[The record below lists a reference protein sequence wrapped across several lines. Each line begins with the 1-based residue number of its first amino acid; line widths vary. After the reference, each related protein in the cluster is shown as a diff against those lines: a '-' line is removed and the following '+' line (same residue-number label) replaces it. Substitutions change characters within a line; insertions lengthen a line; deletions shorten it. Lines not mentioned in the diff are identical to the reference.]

1 MKKTKG
7 KLFGIAGIL
16 LAAFALWTLAVQ
28 HIDVQAIGPNGSSVG
43 FAGLN
48 GWVHDLTGVHMG
60 LYVLTDWL
68 GLVPIGFVLGF
79 AVLGLVQ
86 WMRRRKLFR
95 VDHDIL
101 LLGGF
106 YLLVLML
113 YLVFETVAVNA
124 RPRAFGSV
132 LSVIDHH
139 AGVVR
144 HADGDDAAA
153 CAHSEYKG
161 ENNCPHDSRCVYRV
175 YGGWTID
182 CRCALVYGYY
192 RRRSAQC
199 GTSCVI
205 RCDRK
210 EDEVKEW
217 YQAENIYC
225 FVPCYDDLPTPKT
238 KTRFL

>member
-28 HIDVQAIGPNGSSVG
+28 HINVQAIGPNGSSVG

-68 GLVPIGFVLGF
+68 GLVPMGFVLGF

-106 YLLVLML
+106 YLLILIL

-124 RPRAFGSV
+124 RPV
-132 LSVIDHH
+132 LIDGRLE
-139 AGVVR
+139 A
-144 HADGDDAAA
+144 
-153 CAHSEYKG
+153 SY
-161 ENNCPHDSRCVYRV
+161 PSS
-175 YGGWTID
+175 TTM
-182 CRCALVYGYY
+182 LVL
-192 RRRSAQC
+192 
-199 GTSCVI
+199 CVI
-205 RCDRK
+205 PTAMMQLRARIRNTKVRTIVLTILAVFTACMVVGRLITGVHWFTDIIGG
-210 EDEVKEW
+210 VLLS
-217 YQAENIYC
+217 AGL
-225 FVPCYDDLPTPKT
+225 VALYDAIEK
-238 KTRFL
+238 KMK

>member
-106 YLLVLML
+106 YLLVLIL

-124 RPRAFGSV
+124 RPVLIDGRLEASYPSSTTMLVLCVMPTAMMQLRARIRNARVRTMILCILAVFAACMVVGR
-132 LSVIDHH
+132 LI
-139 AGVVR
+139 AGVHWFTDIIGGVLLS
-144 HADGDDAAA
+144 AGLVALYDAT
-153 CAHSEYKG
+153 EK
-161 ENNCPHDSRCVYRV
+161 
-175 YGGWTID
+175 
-182 CRCALVYGYY
+182 
-192 RRRSAQC
+192 
-199 GTSCVI
+199 
-205 RCDRK
+205 K
-210 EDEVKEW
+210 MK
-217 YQAENIYC
+217 
-225 FVPCYDDLPTPKT
+225 
-238 KTRFL
+238 

>member
-95 VDHDIL
+95 VDRDIL

-106 YLLVLML
+106 YLLVLIL
-113 YLVFETVAVNA
+113 YLVFETVVVNA
-124 RPRAFGSV
+124 RPVLIDGRLEASYPSSTTMLVLCVMPTAMMQLRARIRNTKVRTIVFTILAVFTACMVVGR
-132 LSVIDHH
+132 LI
-139 AGVVR
+139 AGVHWFTDIIGGVLLS
-144 HADGDDAAA
+144 AGLVALYDAT
-153 CAHSEYKG
+153 EKMM
-161 ENNCPHDSRCVYRV
+161 E
-175 YGGWTID
+175 
-182 CRCALVYGYY
+182 
-192 RRRSAQC
+192 
-199 GTSCVI
+199 
-205 RCDRK
+205 
-210 EDEVKEW
+210 
-217 YQAENIYC
+217 
-225 FVPCYDDLPTPKT
+225 
-238 KTRFL
+238 

>member
-68 GLVPIGFVLGF
+68 GLVPMGFVLGF

-106 YLLVLML
+106 YLLVLIL

-124 RPRAFGSV
+124 RPVLIDGRLEASYPSSTTMLVLCVMPTAMMQLRARIRNTKVRTIV
-132 LSVIDHH
+132 LMILAVFTVCMVVGRLI
-139 AGVVR
+139 AGVHWFSDIIGGVLLS
-144 HADGDDAAA
+144 AGLVALYDAT
-153 CAHSEYKG
+153 EKMM
-161 ENNCPHDSRCVYRV
+161 E
-175 YGGWTID
+175 
-182 CRCALVYGYY
+182 
-192 RRRSAQC
+192 
-199 GTSCVI
+199 
-205 RCDRK
+205 
-210 EDEVKEW
+210 
-217 YQAENIYC
+217 
-225 FVPCYDDLPTPKT
+225 
-238 KTRFL
+238 

>member
-68 GLVPIGFVLGF
+68 GLVPMGFVLGF
-79 AVLGLVQ
+79 AVLGMVQ

-95 VDHDIL
+95 VDSDIL

-106 YLLVLML
+106 YLLVLIL

-124 RPRAFGSV
+124 RPVLIDGRLEASYPSSTTMLVLCVMPTAMMQLRARIRNTKVRTIV
-132 LSVIDHH
+132 LTILAVFTACMVVGRLI
-139 AGVVR
+139 AGVHWFTDIIGGVLLG
-144 HADGDDAAA
+144 AGLVALYDAI
-153 CAHSEYKG
+153 EK
-161 ENNCPHDSRCVYRV
+161 
-175 YGGWTID
+175 
-182 CRCALVYGYY
+182 
-192 RRRSAQC
+192 
-199 GTSCVI
+199 
-205 RCDRK
+205 K
-210 EDEVKEW
+210 MK
-217 YQAENIYC
+217 
-225 FVPCYDDLPTPKT
+225 
-238 KTRFL
+238 

>member
-68 GLVPIGFVLGF
+68 GLVPIGVVLGF

-106 YLLVLML
+106 YLLVLIL

-124 RPRAFGSV
+124 RPVLIDGRLEASYPSSTTMLVLCVMPTAMMQLRARIRNTKVRTIV
-132 LSVIDHH
+132 LTILAVFTACMVVGRLITGVHWFTDIIGGVLLS
-139 AGVVR
+139 AGLV
-144 HADGDDAAA
+144 ALYDAI
-153 CAHSEYKG
+153 EK
-161 ENNCPHDSRCVYRV
+161 
-175 YGGWTID
+175 
-182 CRCALVYGYY
+182 
-192 RRRSAQC
+192 
-199 GTSCVI
+199 
-205 RCDRK
+205 K
-210 EDEVKEW
+210 MK
-217 YQAENIYC
+217 
-225 FVPCYDDLPTPKT
+225 
-238 KTRFL
+238 

>member
-68 GLVPIGFVLGF
+68 GLVPMGVVLGF

-106 YLLVLML
+106 YLLVLIL

-124 RPRAFGSV
+124 RPVLIDGRLEASYPSSTTMLVLCVMPTAMMQLRARIRNTKVRTIV
-132 LSVIDHH
+132 LTILAVFTVCMVVGRLI
-139 AGVVR
+139 AGVHWFTDIIGGVLLS
-144 HADGDDAAA
+144 AGLVALYDAI
-153 CAHSEYKG
+153 EK
-161 ENNCPHDSRCVYRV
+161 
-175 YGGWTID
+175 
-182 CRCALVYGYY
+182 
-192 RRRSAQC
+192 
-199 GTSCVI
+199 
-205 RCDRK
+205 K
-210 EDEVKEW
+210 MK
-217 YQAENIYC
+217 
-225 FVPCYDDLPTPKT
+225 
-238 KTRFL
+238 

>member
-7 KLFGIAGIL
+7 KFFGIAGIL
-16 LAAFALWTLAVQ
+16 LATFALWTLAVQ

-68 GLVPIGFVLGF
+68 GLVPMGVVLGF

-106 YLLVLML
+106 YLLVLIL

-124 RPRAFGSV
+124 RPVLIDGRLEASYPSSTTMLVLCVMPTAMMQLRARIRNTKVRTIV
-132 LSVIDHH
+132 LTILAVFTACMVVGRLI
-139 AGVVR
+139 AGVHWFTDIIGGVLLS
-144 HADGDDAAA
+144 AGLVALYDAI
-153 CAHSEYKG
+153 EK
-161 ENNCPHDSRCVYRV
+161 
-175 YGGWTID
+175 
-182 CRCALVYGYY
+182 
-192 RRRSAQC
+192 
-199 GTSCVI
+199 
-205 RCDRK
+205 K
-210 EDEVKEW
+210 MK
-217 YQAENIYC
+217 
-225 FVPCYDDLPTPKT
+225 
-238 KTRFL
+238 

>member
-124 RPRAFGSV
+124 RPVLIDGRLEASYPSSTTMLVLCVMPTAMMQLRARIRNTKVRTIV
-132 LSVIDHH
+132 LTILAVFTACMVVGRLI
-139 AGVVR
+139 AGVHWFTDIIGGVLLS
-144 HADGDDAAA
+144 AGLVALYDAI
-153 CAHSEYKG
+153 EK
-161 ENNCPHDSRCVYRV
+161 
-175 YGGWTID
+175 
-182 CRCALVYGYY
+182 
-192 RRRSAQC
+192 
-199 GTSCVI
+199 
-205 RCDRK
+205 K
-210 EDEVKEW
+210 MK
-217 YQAENIYC
+217 
-225 FVPCYDDLPTPKT
+225 
-238 KTRFL
+238 

>member
-68 GLVPIGFVLGF
+68 GLVPMGFVLGF

-106 YLLVLML
+106 YLLVLIL

-124 RPRAFGSV
+124 RPVLIDGRLDASYPSSTTMLVLCVIPTAMMQLRARIRNTKVRTIV
-132 LSVIDHH
+132 LTILAVFTACMVVGRLI
-139 AGVVR
+139 AGVHWFTDIIGGVLLS
-144 HADGDDAAA
+144 AGLVALYDAI
-153 CAHSEYKG
+153 EK
-161 ENNCPHDSRCVYRV
+161 
-175 YGGWTID
+175 
-182 CRCALVYGYY
+182 
-192 RRRSAQC
+192 
-199 GTSCVI
+199 
-205 RCDRK
+205 K
-210 EDEVKEW
+210 MK
-217 YQAENIYC
+217 
-225 FVPCYDDLPTPKT
+225 
-238 KTRFL
+238 